1 MIMIV
6 AVVYVIDV
14 FFGNVDDDRQAGQTQ
29 SCALLFT
36 ILPPPLSW
44 TLFLYFNKFWL
55 SMKKI
60 ANSVSFE
67 TF

>member
-6 AVVYVIDV
+6 AVVYVMLLTY

-36 ILPPPLSW
+36 ILPPHFPGPSFYIS
-44 TLFLYFNKFWL
+44 T
-55 SMKKI
+55 
-60 ANSVSFE
+60 NSGRA
-67 TF
+67 

>member
-36 ILPPPLSW
+36 ILPPHFPGPSFYIS
-44 TLFLYFNKFWL
+44 T
-55 SMKKI
+55 
-60 ANSVSFE
+60 NSG
-67 TF
+67 

>member
-36 ILPPPLSW
+36 ILPPHFPGP
-44 TLFLYFNKFWL
+44 
-55 SMKKI
+55 
-60 ANSVSFE
+60 SFYI
-67 TF
+67 